1 MTNETQKQYYLD
13 SLPNLCR
20 AQQEVFKSVTT
31 SWRVT
36 LKEIAKYNRSDNEV
50 YQKVRKH
57 LKKILHYLY
66 YKFDISKKIEFLK
79 SIVGKYHFFKKYSGN
94 IESIA

>member
-50 YQKVRKH
+50 YQKV
-57 LKKILHYLY
+57 
-66 YKFDISKKIEFLK
+66 
-79 SIVGKYHFFKKYSGN
+79 
-94 IESIA
+94 

>member
-31 SWRVT
+31 SWRTT
-36 LKEIAKYNRSDNEV
+36 LKEISKYHRSDNEV
-50 YQKVRKH
+50 YQKVWKSFSNWE
-57 LKKILHYLY
+57 YLA
-66 YKFDISKKIEFLK
+66 FIRQRVNK
-79 SIVGKYHFFKKYSGN
+79 S
-94 IESIA
+94 SI

>member
-50 YQKVRKH
+50 YQKVWKH
-57 LKKILHYLY
+57 LNYKEHLQYIY
-66 YKFDISKKIEFLK
+66 YK
-79 SIVGKYHFFKKYSGN
+79 YSE
-94 IESIA
+94 IYSRKESFR